1 MQEAALKLR
10 EQLLSYERELVQS
23 RNEWLSKLVY
33 YTVVVSLFFLSLFQH
48 TGSTVHSFSLTH
60 TYIQ

>member
-23 RNEWLSKLVY
+23 RNEWLSKLVC
-33 YTVVVSLFFLSLFQH
+33 VSVIVYIH
-48 TGSTVHSFSLTH
+48 TCT
-60 TYIQ
+60 

>member
-23 RNEWLSKLVY
+23 RNEWLSKLV
-33 YTVVVSLFFLSLFQH
+33 VVSLFFLSLFQH
-48 TGSTVHSFSLTH
+48 TGSTVHSFSLSHIYSSTLPH
-60 TYIQ
+60 